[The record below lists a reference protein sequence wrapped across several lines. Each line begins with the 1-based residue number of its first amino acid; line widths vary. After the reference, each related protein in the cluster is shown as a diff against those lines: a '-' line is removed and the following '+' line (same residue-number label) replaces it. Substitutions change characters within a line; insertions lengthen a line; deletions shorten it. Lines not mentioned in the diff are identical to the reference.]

1 MPERYSDT
9 EIKPRSR
16 RQRKS
21 SDRGASLND
30 VARQAKVS
38 TATVSRVLNNPEK
51 VAEKSRLMVQAAI
64 DQLGYIP
71 DGVARA
77 LASNHTGA
85 IGAVVPTLDNAIFAA
100 GVQGF
105 QSRLKKL
112 GYTVILASH
121 EYDLEEEF
129 NEVKT
134 LLRQGIDALLL
145 VGSIHDPRLPKLLE
159 EKKTAY
165 VNCWSYKPNS
175 SQPYIGFDNKNAAKV
190 LTDYL
195 LDLGHRDIAVIVG
208 RTRNNDRAMDRLRG
222 IRQAIEERNLELPQ
236 HRILER
242 SYTVKQGREAMRVL
256 LQNSTPPTAVMC
268 GNDIL
273 ALGALAE
280 CQSVGIRVPEELSI
294 TGFDDLDISAQIIPP
309 LTTIHVP
316 LAEMGELAANFLV
329 SQINNEST
337 LLHTEMKTELM
348 VRGTTAKP
356 RSSFTVGK
364 L

>member
-1 MPERYSDT
+1 MSERPSDT
-9 EIKPRSR
+9 ENKPKLR

-21 SDRGASLND
+21 SDKGASLND
-30 VARQAKVS
+30 VARFAKVS

-51 VAEKSRLMVQAAI
+51 VAEKSRLLVQAAI

-71 DGVARA
+71 DGSARA
-77 LASNHTGA
+77 LASNHTRA

-112 GYTVILASH
+112 GYTVIVTSH
-121 EYDLEEEF
+121 EYDLVEEL

-145 VGSIHDPRLPKLLE
+145 VGSIHDPSLPKLLE
-159 EKKTAY
+159 EKKIAY
-165 VNCWSYKPNS
+165 VNCWSYKPGS
-175 SQPYIGFDNKNAAKV
+175 SQPYIGFDNKKAARK
-190 LTDYL
+190 LTNYL
-195 LDLGHRDIAVIVG
+195 LDLGHRDIAIIAG
-208 RTRNNDRAMDRLRG
+208 HTRNNDRAMDRLLG
-222 IRQAIEERNLELPQ
+222 ILEAMEERNLKLPQ
-236 HRILER
+236 NNILER
-242 SYTVKQGREAMRVL
+242 SYTVKQGREAMRIL
-256 LQNSTPPTAVMC
+256 LQGSSPPTAVMC

-280 CQSVGIRVPEELSI
+280 CQSVSIRVPEDISI

-337 LLHTEMKTELM
+337 LLHTEMKTDLM

-356 RSSFTVGK
+356 RTSIPIG
-364 L
+364 